1 MFGHRAPWARLCVVG
16 SFGLVAALAGCS
28 ADQTAILLELE
39 SPNLVVPTD
48 VAQVRVLAMG
58 ESGVMADVTSD
69 LPGTWPQTFAIR
81 PGAGRADELVSIRV
95 YGLAGGRER
104 IRRVLAPVRFTRGST
119 TRVSVILDR
128 DCLDVICTSPDVGCL
143 AGVCQGEM
151 PMDGG
156 VDAGTDGG
164 MIDAGDEDGGVPD
177 GGDEDAGTDAGIDA
191 GIDAG
196 TDAGMAGEGRLLIT
210 EYVEG
215 SSNNKALEITNIG
228 DGAISLAG
236 CEVQLFPNGGT
247 AASNTLAMSGTLA
260 AGASIVYCHPSHA
273 TGATCAAT
281 SLAINFNGDD
291 AIVLACMG
299 VVIDTFGQIGTAPS
313 GGWSG
318 GGISTQDRTLRRKCS
333 VTMGDPDGT
342 DAFDPSVE
350 WDGFPQNTFGDLGMY
365 VCPG

>member
-104 IRRVLAPVRFTRGST
+104 IRRVLAPVRFTSGST

-156 VDAGTDGG
+156 VDGGTDGG
-164 MIDAGDEDGGVPD
+164 TIDAGDAGDEDGGMPD
-177 GGDEDAGTDAGIDA
+177 GGDEDAGTDAGS
-191 GIDAG
+191 DAG

-215 SSNNKALEITNIG
+215 SSFNKALEITNVG
-228 DGAISLAG
+228 DGAISLIG
-236 CEVQLFPNGGT
+236 CEVQLYSNGGT
-247 AASNTLAMSGTLA
+247 TAGNSLALNGMLEPGQ
-260 AGASIVYCHPSHA
+260 SIVYCHPSHA

-281 SLAINFNGDD
+281 SLAINFSGDD
-291 AIVLACMG
+291 AVALVCMG
-299 VVIDTFGQIGTAPS
+299 VVTDTFGRIGERPTPA
-313 GGWSG
+313 WTG
-318 GGISTQDRTLRRKCS
+318 GGLSSQDRTLRRKCD
-333 VTMGDPDGT
+333 VTMGDVDGS

-350 WDGFPQNTFGDLGMY
+350 WDGFPPDTFGDLGMR